1 MRDDALKMYMM
12 ENEEDEEAVRKI
24 IEILDGKKTE
34 RTSNIIMVVQD
45 LIRRGSVIDVSRIPE

>member
-1 MRDDALKMYMM
+1 MKDDALKMYMM
-12 ENEEDEEAVRKI
+12 KNEEDEEAVRKI

-45 LIRRGSVIDVSRIPE
+45 LIRRGSVIDISRIPE

>member
-1 MRDDALKMYMM
+1 MKDDALKMYMM
-12 ENEEDEEAVRKI
+12 KNEEDEEAVRKI